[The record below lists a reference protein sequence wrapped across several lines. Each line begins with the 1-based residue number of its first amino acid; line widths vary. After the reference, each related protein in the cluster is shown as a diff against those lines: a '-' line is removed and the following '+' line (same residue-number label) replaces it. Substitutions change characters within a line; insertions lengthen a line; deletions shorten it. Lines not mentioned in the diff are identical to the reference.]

1 MKKTLPL
8 IIVLL
13 FIYGEA
19 RSSSSESLRCGSG
32 LAAVGDTKVEVITK
46 CGKPSF
52 GERTSS
58 RRCGIE
64 KSYYDR
70 GSGDFVYVL
79 IFHGGILKYVEQAGR
94 GK

>member
-1 MKKTLPL
+1 MKKILLL

-19 RSSSSESLRCGSG
+19 RSSSSDSLRCGSE
-32 LAAVGDTKVEVITK
+32 LVALRDTKVEVMTK

-52 GERTSS
+52 REQTSS
-58 RRCGIE
+58 RRGKIE
-64 KSYYDR
+64 KWYYDK
-70 GSGDFVYVL
+70 GPGDFIYVL
-79 IFHGGILKYVEQAGR
+79 ILHSGILKYVEQAGR

>member
-19 RSSSSESLRCGSG
+19 RSSSSDSLRYGSE
-32 LAAVGDTKVEVITK
+32 LVAIGDTKVEVMTK

-52 GERTSS
+52 R
-58 RRCGIE
+58 
-64 KSYYDR
+64 
-70 GSGDFVYVL
+70 
-79 IFHGGILKYVEQAGR
+79 EQDVVKKGQY
-94 GK
+94 